1 MGRRHLVDLAQGQA
15 VELGDRGITVD
26 AVGLVG
32 HQKHLLVGLAQVL
45 GDGLIRGGQ
54 AGPRI
59 HHEEHHVRLFDG
71 QQGLLGHLQLDPL
84 LGAIDTAGI
93 DHDKFQLAQLRLA
106 VFAVPGQAGEVGNQ
120 GIPGTGQAVE
130 QGGFP
135 HVGAAHQGYY
145 RSHKSLILKTTK
157 APGPKTRSRIF
168 QLSGDQG
175 RLMAYSLPPRLCT
188 YRVSPSTRGAAY
200 RPLLS
205 SCCMALMDPSVR
217 SSQYR

>member
-1 MGRRHLVDLAQGQA
+1 MNSTTSASSMASRDCSA
-15 VELGDRGITVD
+15 IFSS
-26 AVGLVG
+26 
-32 HQKHLLVGLAQVL
+32 
-45 GDGLIRGGQ
+45 I
-54 AGPRI
+54 
-59 HHEEHHVRLFDG
+59 LF
-71 QQGLLGHLQLDPL
+71 
-84 LGAIDTAGI
+84 GAIDTTGI
-93 DHDKFQLAQLRLA
+93 HHDKFQLAQLRLA
-106 VFAVPGQAGEVGNQ
+106 VLAVPGQTGEVSHQ
-120 GIPGTGQAVE
+120 GIPGTGQAVK

-168 QLSGDQG
+168 KLTGDQG
-175 RLMAYSLPPRLCT
+175 RLIAYNLPPRLCT

-205 SCCMALMDPSVR
+205 SCCMALMVPSVR